1 MDSKYKG
8 IDSRDIKCCCNNSN
22 CIEGGIS
29 IEEDW
34 LFFHFIDSL
43 GTGDKRIYHQT
54 SKAMVLNRETRD
66 ELVKRLKAIK
76 FPKLKA

>member
-1 MDSKYKG
+1 MESKFRG
-8 IDSRDIKCCCNNSN
+8 IDSRDIKCCCTNAN
-22 CIEGGIS
+22 CIKGGIT

-34 LFFHFIDSL
+34 LFFHFLDTIKTS
-43 GTGDKRIYHQT
+43 DKKIIYQT

-76 FPKLKA
+76 FPKNK